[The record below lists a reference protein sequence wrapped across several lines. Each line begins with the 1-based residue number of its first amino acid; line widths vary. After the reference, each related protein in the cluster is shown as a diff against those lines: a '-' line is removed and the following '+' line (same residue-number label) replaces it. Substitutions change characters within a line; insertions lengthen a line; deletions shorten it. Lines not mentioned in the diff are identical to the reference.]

1 MRILARSD
9 SINTLFHLSLR
20 AYNIMRNDMT
30 HFYIIINMISGQ
42 QQAWSLSV
50 AGASDREGPHRGAD
64 TYYQSIQNEV
74 V

>member
-1 MRILARSD
+1 
-9 SINTLFHLSLR
+9 
-20 AYNIMRNDMT
+20 MRNDMT